1 VPDAPTATSDT
12 SPADTSSADTER
24 AGRDGPPTGGEPRP
38 TGLWK
43 AGRTAWAVVGI
54 AVVLALLG
62 YVASAITIV
71 VIPVILALFPATL
84 LAPVSDWLCRR
95 GVPPALSALVT
106 LLAGLALFFGV
117 LAGAIALVVAQLPEL
132 MESAAEGVGQ
142 IEDFLEDDPLGV
154 GVETF
159 SDALDFAQEQ
169 LGEAGEFAAQAGT
182 AAVLAFEVVA
192 GILLM
197 FVVLFFYLKDGRRL
211 RDAIVT
217 TVPKA
222 RQPLVREGL
231 DRSWTTLSGYLQ
243 GQLLVAFVDAV
254 FIGIGLLI
262 LGVPLALPLAI
273 LVLFGGLFPI
283 VGAVATGA
291 LAVLVALAD
300 GGLTTGL
307 IVLGIVLAVQ
317 QLESNVL
324 EPMILGRTIHLHP
337 IVVLTSIAAGAS
349 VLGILGAF
357 LAVPVAAIAARII
370 ALVREQGEGT
380 DAGEASADAAEASA
394 DAERAG
400 DPETTDATT

>member
-1 VPDAPTATSDT
+1 VSDHAGATTARQDRTPAETDADSRGSQRPAT
-12 SPADTSSADTER
+12 R
-24 AGRDGPPTGGEPRP
+24 KGPPTGGAIEP
-38 TGLWK
+38 TGLWRV
-43 AGRTAWAVVGI
+43 GRAAWALLGI
-54 AVVLALLG
+54 AAVLALLG
-62 YVASAITIV
+62 YVASAVTIV

-84 LAPVSDWLCRR
+84 LAPLADWLRRR
-95 GVPPALSALVT
+95 GLPSALAAFIS
-106 LLAGLALFFGV
+106 LLTGLVVFFGV
-117 LAGAIALVVAQLPEL
+117 LAGAIALVVAQLPDL
-132 MESAAEGVGQ
+132 LESAAEGVGQ
-142 IEDFLEDDPLGV
+142 IETFLEDDPFGI

-169 LGEAGEFAAQAGT
+169 LGDAAGDLAAQAGT
-182 AAVLAFEVVA
+182 AAFIAFEALA
-192 GILLM
+192 GLLLM

-217 TVPKA
+217 TVPA
-222 RQPLVREGL
+222 PRRPMVREGL
-231 DRSWTTLSGYLQ
+231 DRSWTTLSSYLQ
-243 GQLLVAFVDAV
+243 GQLLVAAVDAV

-324 EPMILGRTIHLHP
+324 EPLILGRTIHLHP
-337 IVVLTSIAAGAS
+337 IVVLTTIAAGAS

-357 LAVPVAAIAARII
+357 LAVPVAAIAAQTID
-370 ALVREQGEGT
+370 LVRGREDEPEG
-380 DAGEASADAAEASA
+380 AAEAESEA
-394 DAERAG
+394 ASEA
-400 DPETTDATT
+400 ANA

>member
-1 VPDAPTATSDT
+1 VPDTTTASSDAIGA
-12 SPADTSSADTER
+12 ADGT
-24 AGRDGPPTGGEPRP
+24 PTGGEPRP

-43 AGRTAWAVVGI
+43 AGRTAWAILGI
-54 AVVLALLG
+54 ALALALLG

-95 GVPPALSALVT
+95 GVPPALSALAT

-132 MESAAEGVGQ
+132 LESAAEGVGQ
-142 IEDFLEDDPLGV
+142 IEGFLEDDPLGI

-159 SDALDFAQEQ
+159 SDAFAFAQEQ
-169 LGEAGEFAAQAGT
+169 LGEAGELAGQAST
-182 AAVLAFEVVA
+182 AAIVAFEVLA
-192 GILLM
+192 GLLLM

-217 TVPKA
+217 TAPKA

-231 DRSWTTLSGYLQ
+231 DRSWTTLSGYMQ
-243 GQLLVAFVDAV
+243 GQLLVAFFDAV

-317 QLESNVL
+317 QLEGNVL

-357 LAVPVAAIAARII
+357 LAVPVAAIVARII
-370 ALVREQGEGT
+370 ALVREQGEDADE
-380 DAGEASADAAEASA
+380 DAGEASAAAERTA
-394 DAERAG
+394 
-400 DPETTDATT
+400 DPEVAS

>member
-1 VPDAPTATSDT
+1 VPDATTAAEATST
-12 SPADTSSADTER
+12 ETSSADTSP

-95 GVPPALSALVT
+95 GVPPALSALAT

-159 SDALDFAQEQ
+159 SDALDYAQEQ

-217 TVPKA
+217 TAPKA

-394 DAERAG
+394 DAKRAA
-400 DPETTDATT
+400 DPETADVTT

>member
-1 VPDAPTATSDT
+1 VPDDAASAHTITSRSGT
-12 SPADTSSADTER
+12 
-24 AGRDGPPTGGEPRP
+24 DGPPTGGEPRP

-43 AGRTAWAVVGI
+43 AGRTAWAIVGI
-54 AVVLALLG
+54 ALVLTLLG

-95 GVPPALSALVT
+95 GLPPALSALAT
-106 LLAGLALFFGV
+106 LLAGLVLFFGV
-117 LAGAIALVVAQLPEL
+117 LAGAIALVIAQLPEL
-132 MESAAEGVGQ
+132 MDSASEGVGQ
-142 IEDFLEDDPLGV
+142 IEDFLEDDPFGI

-159 SDALDFAQEQ
+159 SDALAFAQEQ
-169 LGEAGEFAAQAGT
+169 LGEVGEYAAQAGT
-182 AAVLAFEVVA
+182 AAIVAFEVVA

-217 TVPKA
+217 TAPEA

-254 FIGIGLLI
+254 FIGIGLLV

-357 LAVPVAAIAARII
+357 LAVPVAAIVARII
-370 ALVREQGEGT
+370 ALIREQGDGVAD
-380 DAGEASADAAEASA
+380 DAEEASAAAKRV
-394 DAERAG
+394 AE
-400 DPETTDATT
+400 PETSGQ